1 MAARILASMGR
12 GGVGKTTF
20 MALAARF
27 LRGEKPVLLIDSD
40 PDESLAEAV
49 GVDYGAEGI
58 SSVSE
63 VLLDIR
69 KKGAE
74 AAKDADTATEP
85 LWDRI
90 KYRFYREALYEG
102 EGFDLF
108 SLGSKWGQGCYC
120 APNNALKHIISEL
133 SRDYRMV
140 LVDAPA
146 GLEHLNRRV
155 SSTVNDI
162 FEILDTSRKASAH
175 ARRALEIA
183 EKVNIR
189 FDHLYFV
196 SNWRCGEGQ
205 PDGLP
210 EGEKLSYAGRVDRD
224 EEVEKALAGGQ
235 SLFDIREDSPAC
247 ISVRNILKAAG
258 ILG

>member
-1 MAARILASMGR
+1 MSARILASMGR

-27 LRGEKPVLLIDSD
+27 LRDGQPILLIDAD

-49 GVDYGAEGI
+49 GVDYGAEGVC
-58 SSVSE
+58 SVSE

-69 KKGAE
+69 R
-74 AAKDADTATEP
+74 KDVDTATEP

-120 APNNALKHIISEL
+120 APNDALKNIISEL
-133 SRDYRMV
+133 AGSYRMV

-155 SSTVNDI
+155 SSTVHDI

-175 ARRALEIA
+175 ARRSLQIA
-183 EKVNIR
+183 EDVKIQ
-189 FDHLYFV
+189 FEHLYFV
-196 SNWRCGEGQ
+196 SNWRCGEGP

-210 EGEKLSYAGRVDRD
+210 EGEKLSYAGRIDRD
-224 EEVEKALAGGQ
+224 EEVEKALAGGR
-235 SLFDIREDSPAC
+235 SLFDIPEDSPAC
-247 ISVRNILKAAG
+247 VSVQNILRAAG